1 MTTDLDYMLQV
12 CFPVQGDSKPLTV
25 ICLVGSGVASSDK
38 AVCLINT
45 LTAALSGQSHS
56 SSLLKW
62 LRKSLWPFGDWYS
75 NFPLQARW
83 YAQRWGKPSVTISP
97 SHCLSLSLSL
107 ISSPYSLH
115 FLHRG
120 PLPPNLSFSS
130 PPRSHLCTSGKY
142 NITCILL
149 HFLNFFSPPLLCKNN
164 LAGNADFSCSHHF
177 SVKKETLW
185 LVKTGIWQQHG
196 RVELDCYLG
205 SGSKLATAQ
214 HFDAAKN
221 NQHLRRSGYCTNLVC
236 WRETLNI
243 IQAISN
249 VI

>member
-107 ISSPYSLH
+107 SSLLLIPSIFSTVAPSPQISH
-115 FLHRG
+115 FHH
-120 PLPPNLSFSS
+120 PLVPISVQVGNII
-130 PPRSHLCTSGKY
+130 SHA
-142 NITCILL
+142 
-149 HFLNFFSPPLLCKNN
+149 F
-164 LAGNADFSCSHHF
+164 
-177 SVKKETLW
+177 
-185 LVKTGIWQQHG
+185 
-196 RVELDCYLG
+196 
-205 SGSKLATAQ
+205 
-214 HFDAAKN
+214 
-221 NQHLRRSGYCTNLVC
+221 YCTF
-236 WRETLNI
+236 
-243 IQAISN
+243 
-249 VI
+249 